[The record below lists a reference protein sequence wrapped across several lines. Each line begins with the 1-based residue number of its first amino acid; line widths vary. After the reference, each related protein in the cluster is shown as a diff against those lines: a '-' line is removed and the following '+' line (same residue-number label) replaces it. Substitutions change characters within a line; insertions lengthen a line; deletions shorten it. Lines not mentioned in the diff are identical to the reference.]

1 MRASIFYS
9 WQSDLPNNTNRSFIE
24 NAIKKAIKKLS
35 FETQVYAEYD
45 RDTLDITG
53 SPDISAA
60 IFERLIRVVFLYV
73 IFL

>member
-9 WQSDLPNNTNRSFIE
+9 RQSDLPNTNRSFIE

-45 RDTLDITG
+45 RDTLGITG
-53 SPDISAA
+53 SPDISDV
-60 IFERLIRVVFLYV
+60 IFEKIDRSS